1 MKASVKRL
9 LAAVLLVLSGLV
21 FSAIMA
27 PVAHATAP
35 FSAPLQA
42 ATPAPREPALTP
54 TPAATVIPAPN
65 PITQIFQHV
74 INFDATDSLL
84 SAWTR
89 VLERAQEKAL
99 ADLEPVLEE
108 AARQAAHGFLRFS
121 SRGLEGLDGEEGESA
136 FLGAVKDLWSRV
148 FSVAVLLFPLSVLM
162 NIAAVLVSGVT
173 APVARA
179 EMLESLVR
187 ALLTLGVSAG
197 SFLLTGT
204 MIRIAWGAAEVV
216 AGQPASGEA
225 AYLEELFIRLV
236 TGSIGATALESMLT
250 IFITLTV
257 IFLALMAISALILSY
272 FAVLA
277 LTVSMVAL
285 APLVIVVG
293 SLPEFRWVYGAW
305 MRAFVSVLMIPL
317 ANAILFKMWAVF
329 ALQGQNL
336 VDILVSLGFICI
348 IITVNFYAG
357 RLVFAPAM
365 EAGKLAAGSML
376 LLVQLAVAAAGLA
389 AGLAGLGAAAGS
401 AGGPGMGAPG
411 GGLPGGG
418 ASGNGGAGLG
428 AGESDRNGAFQDRVE
443 QWKRRSPE
451 ERQAALAGIEQM
463 SIRNKAAGQ
472 FVEGLAGRDPLLRA
486 AAGLWSTGRYA
497 RLSNERSV
505 IQAADS
511 QVTREERAQRQEAGA
526 SHSYL
531 PQQRRTASLAAD
543 PNPRAPAAR
552 DAAFADPGATGYV
565 PATANP

>member
-1 MKASVKRL
+1 
-9 LAAVLLVLSGLV
+9 
-21 FSAIMA
+21 
-27 PVAHATAP
+27 
-35 FSAPLQA
+35 
-42 ATPAPREPALTP
+42 
-54 TPAATVIPAPN
+54 
-65 PITQIFQHV
+65 
-74 INFDATDSLL
+74 
-84 SAWTR
+84 
-89 VLERAQEKAL
+89 
-99 ADLEPVLEE
+99 
-108 AARQAAHGFLRFS
+108 
-121 SRGLEGLDGEEGESA
+121 
-136 FLGAVKDLWSRV
+136 
-148 FSVAVLLFPLSVLM
+148 
-162 NIAAVLVSGVT
+162 
-173 APVARA
+173 
-179 EMLESLVR
+179 
-187 ALLTLGVSAG
+187 
-197 SFLLTGT
+197 
-204 MIRIAWGAAEVV
+204 
-216 AGQPASGEA
+216 
-225 AYLEELFIRLV
+225 
-236 TGSIGATALESMLT
+236 
-250 IFITLTV
+250 
-257 IFLALMAISALILSY
+257 
-272 FAVLA
+272 
-277 LTVSMVAL
+277 
-285 APLVIVVG
+285 
-293 SLPEFRWVYGAW
+293 VYGAW

-401 AGGPGMGAPG
+401 AGGPGMGALG

-451 ERQAALAGIEQM
+451 ERQSALAGIEQM

-552 DAAFADPGATGYV
+552 DAAFADPGAAGYV